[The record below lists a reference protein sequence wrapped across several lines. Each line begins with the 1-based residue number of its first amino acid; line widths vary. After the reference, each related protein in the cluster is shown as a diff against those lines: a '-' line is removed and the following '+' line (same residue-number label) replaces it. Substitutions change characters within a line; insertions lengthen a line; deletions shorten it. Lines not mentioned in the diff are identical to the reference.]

1 MKEKRIQTDVLC
13 IGAGIA
19 GLMAGIRAAEMG
31 ARVVLAEKGHAKHS
45 GRGRGGNDSK
55 PQYKRRWTGLEGG

>member
-19 GLMAGIRAAEMG
+19 GLMAGIRAAEKG
-31 ARVVLAEKGHAKHS
+31 ARVILAEKGHARHS
-45 GRGRGGNDSK
+45 GRGRGETITSGAISRK
-55 PQYKRRWTGLEGG
+55 FMERM